1 MIRRR
6 SKRIDTHPLNRETVE
21 DLTNRILHAATRCP
35 PRIEFL
41 REISRMLIEFSGCE
55 VVEMWVEENDIH
67 SRCEAGR
74 SPRRAFRFEMT
85 SYTQNEADSQDHSNL
100 ERFCRNILQGHFDPS
115 SPFFTKRGSFWTGDA
130 GNPLPFT
137 LETNGQ
143 TPVQRLC
150 IGGNYPSLALIRITF
165 GSDNIGLL
173 QLKSEQRDYFS
184 GDEIG
189 SYERIAQTLGIALAH
204 QKAEA
209 ALLERVKELT
219 CLYGIARLAARPDT
233 PLEEILQKIAELF
246 PPAWQYPHIAC
257 ASIVLNGQTYS
268 TPGFQK
274 CRQKQKAD
282 IIVSGEPR
290 GVIEVAYTQK
300 TPDLDEGPF
309 LKEERSLIDAVA
321 KQVALIIE
329 QRQAEED
336 KSSLHDQ
343 LRHADRLA
351 TIGQLAAGV
360 AHELNE
366 PLSSILGFAQLV
378 KKSSGLPKQAGEDI
392 EKIVTSS
399 LHAREIIKKL
409 MLFARQMPPR
419 ETQVKLNQ
427 VVEEGLYFLEARCA
441 KAGIEVVRSLSPDL
455 PEITADPAQINQV
468 LINLVVNSVQAMPE
482 GGKLT
487 VRTFSS
493 EDHVA
498 LIVEDTGIGMSE
510 DVKRQIFV
518 PFFTTKDIDQGTG
531 LGLAVVHGIVTSHK
545 GSVKVESTV
554 GCGTR
559 FEIQL
564 PMTAPADSEES
575 EENGQKGTHPRC
587 R

>member
-1 MIRRR
+1 
-6 SKRIDTHPLNRETVE
+6 
-21 DLTNRILHAATRCP
+21 
-35 PRIEFL
+35 
-41 REISRMLIEFSGCE
+41 
-55 VVEMWVEENDIH
+55 MWVKENDIH
-67 SRCEAGR
+67 SRCEAR
-74 SPRRAFRFEMT
+74 HSPRRAFRFEMT
-85 SYTQNEADSQDHSNL
+85 SYTQNGAGSQDHSNL
-100 ERFCRNILQGHFDPS
+100 ERLCRNVVQGHFDPS
-115 SPFFTKRGSFWTGDA
+115 LPFFTKTGSFWTGDT
-130 GNPLPFT
+130 GNPLSFT
-137 LETNGQ
+137 LETKGQ

-165 GSDNIGLL
+165 GSDNVGLL

-184 GDEIG
+184 EDETG

-204 QKAEA
+204 QKAQA

-219 CLYGIARLAARPDT
+219 CLYGIAQLAARPDT
-233 PLEEILQKIAELF
+233 LLEETLQKIVELL
-246 PPAWQYPHIAC
+246 PPAWQYPDIAC
-257 ASIVLNGQTYS
+257 ASIALNGRKHS

-282 IIVSGEPR
+282 IIVRGEPR
-290 GVIEVAYTQK
+290 GVIQVAYTQK
-300 TPDLDEGPF
+300 IPDLDEGPF

-336 KSSLHDQ
+336 KSRLHDQ

-378 KKSSGLPKQAGEDI
+378 KKSSGLPEQAEQDI
-392 EKIVTSS
+392 GKIVTSS
-399 LHAREIIKKL
+399 LHVREIIKKL
-409 MLFARQMPPR
+409 MLFARQTPPKKI
-419 ETQVKLNQ
+419 QVKLNQ
-427 VVEEGLYFLEARCA
+427 VVEEGIYFLEARCV
-441 KAGIEVVRSLSPDL
+441 KAGIEVLRFLSPDL
-455 PEITADPAQINQV
+455 PEINADPAQINQV
-468 LINLVVNSVQAMPE
+468 LVNLVVNSMQAMPE

-487 VRTFSS
+487 VRTFGSK
-493 EDHVA
+493 DHVA

-510 DVKRQIFV
+510 DVKRQIFI

-564 PMTAPADSEES
+564 PIAAAKSMEETDK
-575 EENGQKGTHPRC
+575 NGQKGTHPHC